1 MMSRTFLRTA
11 LALGLMMGALMAQT
25 PAMARSG
32 GIKYAPDYSDMRGFN
47 YNPISAKNGDDKWMN
62 FNHAEVDRDFGYA
75 ERLKLNSVRMFLS
88 YKAWAADRAG
98 YDAKLKDFTRIAFA
112 HHVGVMFV
120 VVGGPESMM
129 PGLLEEAAKP
139 KLREYADDLVH
150 AVGNE
155 PGLAFW
161 DAANEPDW
169 VHPPA
174 ALPNTNQPQ
183 RIKVARFMA
192 QTLNELD
199 KNTPVTIGCMM
210 LDCTQETA
218 DVVDVLSHHDYSQT
232 RAQIDAD
239 ILRAQRMSVQFK
251 KPAINSEMACVGRAN
266 PYDIEIE
273 EHNKH
278 HMGWIIWEL
287 MIAQYW
293 GNVHGIFYADGTVRD
308 PSIVAALYGFYRNRG
323 PDVVMEESDR
333 EGITSGVLQD
343 ARRWLVNPKPDWFD
357 GMVIAETEANTL
369 EAAQLV
375 GMRDLP
381 TRKVELL
388 RAASPNIPALR
399 LLVQQFSDQLAVNA
413 IPGEAPLHRYYTP
426 QVQH

>member
-1 MMSRTFLRTA
+1 MRYTVSVALISAMLA
-11 LALGLMMGALMAQT
+11 LAC
-25 PAMARSG
+25 PASARSG

-47 YNPISAKNGDDKWMN
+47 YNPISAKNGDDKWTH

-75 ERLKLNSVRMFLS
+75 ERLKLNAVRMFLS
-88 YKAWAADRAG
+88 YKAWAADPAD
-98 YDAKLKDFTRIAFA
+98 YDAKLKDFTRIAYA

-120 VVGGPESMM
+120 VVGGPQSMM
-129 PGLLEEAAKP
+129 PGLFEEAAKP
-139 KLREYADDLVH
+139 KLREYAQDLVR

-155 PGLAFW
+155 PGLAMW

-192 QTLNELD
+192 QTLNALD

-210 LDCTQETA
+210 LDCTKETA

-239 ILRAQRMSVQFK
+239 IVRAQRMSAELK

-266 PYDIEIE
+266 PYDIEVE
-273 EHNKH
+273 EHNKA

-323 PDVVMEESDR
+323 PNIVMEESDR

-343 ARRWLVNPKPDWFD
+343 ARKWLTDPKPDWWG
-357 GMVIAETEANTL
+357 GMVSAETEANTL

-388 RAASPNIPALR
+388 RAASPNFPALR
-399 LLVQQFSDQLAVNA
+399 LLIQQFSDQLAVNA
-413 IPGEAPLHRYYTP
+413 IPGETPLHRYYTP
-426 QVQH
+426 EVPH